1 MKVSLKC
8 TSRKYKFGE
17 KPVQECNKVATK
29 CEMPIFVFFFAIG
42 PRSSALLRDF
52 RDVDYLVLCFLT

>member
-29 CEMPIFVFFFAIG
+29 CEMPIFVFF
-42 PRSSALLRDF
+42 LQLDRD
-52 RDVDYLVLCFLT
+52 RQLYCGISGMLIT